1 MIYRGALAV
10 KSKPCATAD
19 SATQQQ
25 DLLRNSRYCY
35 GTTDTATL
43 VRNISR
49 QFESRIEQSMQR
61 RNVGFVVY
69 VDLFC
74 DIDGHVGGGGVGD
87 ACWLGPHTS
96 RYQMLAR
103 ANTCNSAGNFVY
115 YKFPCAM
122 SVTPVISF

>member
-49 QFESRIEQSMQR
+49 QFEPRIEQSMQR

-74 DIDGHVGGGGVGD
+74 DIDGHCMLVAAALAMCVGLV
-87 ACWLGPHTS
+87 L
-96 RYQMLAR
+96 
-103 ANTCNSAGNFVY
+103 
-115 YKFPCAM
+115 
-122 SVTPVISF
+122 TPQDTKCLHVPTHAIQQ